1 MRDFWLGP
9 LSVNTT
15 RHCHAFS
22 YSYTLLLSRHLV
34 ISFCRSLAIV
44 CFPSCTSKMT
54 ISITLLSAVQYIDH
68 LHYAIVCSTIHY
80 SGWHET
86 RNQHECVHLFCFSFF
101 LLINT
106 SIQNNDTIT
115 GDLILFT
122 PGSRIHA
129 DCRLVALCTTT
140 GVIYTTVE
148 QEAPISPITR
158 PALENKNLTGEP
170 DLVACELEW
179 TSDTVMGSAN
189 M

>member
-1 MRDFWLGP
+1 MNVYICF
-9 LSVNTT
+9 
-15 RHCHAFS
+15 AF
-22 YSYTLLLSRHLV
+22 L
-34 ISFCRSLAIV
+34 
-44 CFPSCTSKMT
+44 
-54 ISITLLSAVQYIDH
+54 
-68 LHYAIVCSTIHY
+68 
-80 SGWHET
+80 
-86 RNQHECVHLFCFSFF
+86 FF

-148 QEAPISPITR
+148 QEAPISPTTR